1 MSAPFAYDVFL
12 SHNSKDK
19 PHVRKLAERL
29 RAVGL
34 RVWFDDWIIRAG
46 DAIDLAI
53 EHSLE
58 ASRTLVLC
66 MSPAAFGSDWVG
78 LERKTV
84 LFRDPANREHGVPQ

>member
-12 SHNSKDK
+12 SHNNKDK
-19 PHVRKLAERL
+19 PRVRKLAERL
-29 RAVGL
+29 RAQGL
-34 RVWFDDWIIRAG
+34 CVWFDDWIIRAG